1 MTVLQNGLY
10 ASLFPFANIDIIF
23 DMRSCLRLI
32 LWCFFKLKR
41 QYLFLLLS
49 YGVDRKSV
57 V

>member
-1 MTVLQNGLY
+1 MTVLQDGLY

-49 YGVDRKSV
+49 YGVHF
-57 V
+57 